1 MKKFLSV
8 LVLLTA
14 LLVGGCGGSIAFVN
28 DDINTIHVSGEDAG
42 NLIIKKEGFM
52 PIVIPEGSIIQVH
65 AELKAGRLVIKAED
79 KEYVIENSGDRF
91 IEVAAGDQEIFL
103 AAENGFTGDVFLRAV
118 PKN

>member
-1 MKKFLSV
+1 MKKFLS
-8 LVLLTA
+8 LVILLTA

-28 DDINTIHVSGEDAG
+28 EDINTIHVWGEDAG

-52 PIVIPEGSIIQVH
+52 PIVVPEGSIVQVD
-65 AELKAGRLVIKAED
+65 AKISAGRFVIKIDD
-79 KEYVIENSGDRF
+79 KEFVIDKTGESF
-91 IEVAAGDQEIFL
+91 IDVAAGDRQFFL